1 MPGSLQQAA
10 PTSVFPNSLSTS
22 FTLSLVYPILISP
35 LYNDG
40 TIHRSMVEDGV
51 NTPIPLRTWHLSK
64 LLTGAR
70 LTTLLAFWET
80 TVFGGWRPFY
90 FYDPFDPF
98 PGDAIGSNYDATG
111 VSTVGRATVHFRG
124 NWGHTVQ
131 INRIQVPD
139 ITIVEV
145 T

>member
-10 PTSVFPNSLSTS
+10 PTAVFPSSLSTS
-22 FTLSLVYPILISP
+22 FSLSLVYPILIAP

-40 TIHRSMVEDGV
+40 TIERSMIEDGV
-51 NTPIPLRTWHLSK
+51 NTPIPLRIWRLSK
-64 LLTGAR
+64 LLTITQ
-70 LTTLLAFWET
+70 LTTLLSFWET

-90 FYDPFDPF
+90 FYDPFSPF
-98 PGDAIGSNYDATG
+98 PGNAIGSNYDATG

-124 NWGHTVQ
+124 NWSHTVH
-131 INRIQVPD
+131 ITRTQVPD
-139 ITIVEV
+139 LTLVEV